1 MAIPPPPPP
10 PIANLKLAPS
20 GNNKSSAGGAD
31 TRSALLQSIQK
42 GAKLKKTVT
51 VDKSGPILAGKV
63 NNNSTTAPTISRSIT
78 NNAAAGAGAATGSN
92 AIQTNNGMPKLGGIF
107 EGLSSMPKLKP
118 VGGRSKFIQT
128 KTERINEKDNFN
140 LIAKF

>member
-10 PIANLKLAPS
+10 PIGNLKLAPS
-20 GNNKSSAGGAD
+20 SNNKTNAGGPD

-42 GAKLKKTVT
+42 GATLKKTVT
-51 VDKSGPILAGKV
+51 VDKSAPILAGKV
-63 NNNSTTAPTISRSIT
+63 SNNSTTASSIRSIS
-78 NNAAAGAGAATGSN
+78 NNATSSGNN

-118 VGGRSKFIQT
+118 VGGRGKFNVT
-128 KTERINEKDNFN
+128 N
-140 LIAKF
+140 AKRTNDKF

>member
-20 GNNKSSAGGAD
+20 GNNKASAGGAD
-31 TRSALLQSIQK
+31 PRSALLQSIQK

-63 NNNSTTAPTISRSIT
+63 SNATAAPPSSTRSIS
-78 NNAAAGAGAATGSN
+78 NNAAAGAGAGAANGSN
-92 AIQTNNGMPKLGGIF
+92 AAQTNNGMQKLGGIF
-107 EGLSSMPKLKP
+107 EGMSSMPKLKP
-118 VGGRSKFIQT
+118 VLGRSKFKQT
-128 KTERINEKDNFN
+128 ENEVTGEIEFN
-140 LIAKF
+140 

>member
-20 GNNKSSAGGAD
+20 GNNKSGAGGAD
-31 TRSALLQSIQK
+31 PRSALLQSIQK

-63 NNNSTTAPTISRSIT
+63 NNSTTAPSARSIA
-78 NNAAAGAGAATGSN
+78 NHAAPGGGAANASN

-118 VGGRSKFIQT
+118 VGGRG
-128 KTERINEKDNFN
+128 EFN
-140 LIAKF
+140 RME

>member
-20 GNNKSSAGGAD
+20 GNNKASAGGAD
-31 TRSALLQSIQK
+31 PRSALLQSIQK

-63 NNNSTTAPTISRSIT
+63 SNSTAASPSTRSIS
-78 NNAAAGAGAATGSN
+78 NNAAAGAGAGAANGSN
-92 AIQTNNGMPKLGGIF
+92 AAQTNNGMQKLGGIF
-107 EGLSSMPKLKP
+107 EGMSSMPKLKP
-118 VGGRSKFIQT
+118 VLGRSKFKHTQHETSGEI
-128 KTERINEKDNFN
+128 
-140 LIAKF
+140 